1 MGGVQARQTQDS
13 EAVMHAA
20 LIGDTARLRAL
31 LRDGADVN
39 GGQPDGV
46 SCGET
51 PLMIAAEMGNLQ
63 CMDILIEAGADVNS
77 KAQGGH
83 TALNVAVWRNNV
95 ESVNKLVCAG
105 ADVNS
110 VNLYGRTALFHAARH
125 GYHKCVKSLIDG
137 GADVNIV
144 DHTGETTL
152 IATANGCIQSASTTD
167 RITCIQLI
175 LRAGAH
181 VNIKNNKKESDD
193 HHYGQDNAPHRFTE
207 RLDPITMETALLLF
221 AAGEKSIFGGVTPVM
236 LGADAKNGPT
246 KVSSLKHLCRETV
259 RGRLTSLS
267 PLNLFLQVPRL
278 RLPWLLSDYLLYGA
292 SLDQSRDANFN
303 LI

>member
-39 GGQPDGV
+39 GGQPDGL

-63 CMDILIEAGADVNS
+63 CVDILIKAGADVNS

-95 ESVNKLVCAG
+95 ESVNKLLCAG

-125 GYHKCVKSLIDG
+125 GYHDCVKSLIEA

-144 DHTGETTL
+144 DHSGETPL
-152 IATANGCIQSASTTD
+152 IATANGCIQSISSTD

-181 VNIKNNKKESDD
+181 VNIKNNNNDSDD
-193 HHYGQDNAPHRFTE
+193 HHNEQHNARNRFID
-207 RLDPITMETALLLF
+207 RPDPITMETALLLF
-221 AAGEKSIFGGVTPVM
+221 AAGEAAVFGGVTQDM
-236 LGADAKNGPT
+236 LAVDAK
-246 KVSSLKHLCRETV
+246 KVSSLKHLCREAV
-259 RGRLTSLS
+259 RRHLASLS
-267 PLNLFLQVPRL
+267 PLNMFLQVPRL
-278 RLPWLLSDYLLYGA
+278 QLPWLLSDYLLYGA

>member
-1 MGGVQARQTQDS
+1 MGGVQARQTRDS

-20 LIGDTARLRAL
+20 LTGDTARLRAL
-31 LRDGADVN
+31 LRDRAAVN

-63 CMDILIEAGADVNS
+63 CMDILIKAGADVNS

-95 ESVNKLVCAG
+95 QAVNKLTRAG
-105 ADVNS
+105 ANVNS

-125 GYHKCVKSLIDG
+125 GYHQCVKVLIEA
-137 GADVNIV
+137 GADVNLV
-144 DHTGETTL
+144 DHSGETPL
-152 IATANGCIQSASTTD
+152 MATSTRCSQGMHDTD
-167 RITCIQLI
+167 RIMCIRLI
-175 LRAGAH
+175 LRAGAL
-181 VNIKNNKKESDD
+181 VNIRNNNNDCDD
-193 HHYGQDNAPHRFTE
+193 HYNGHRYASYRLTE
-207 RLDPITMETALLLF
+207 RPNPVGMETALLLL
-221 AAGEKSIFGGVTPVM
+221 AAGERGTLGGVTPTVL
-236 LGADAKNGPT
+236 LGEAASASGAP
-246 KVSSLKHLCRETV
+246 SLKHLCRETV
-259 RGRLTSLS
+259 RGCLASLS

-278 RLPWLLSDYLLYGA
+278 RLPWILSDYLLYGA
-292 SLDQSRDANFN
+292 SLDQSRDTNFN

>member
-1 MGGVQARQTQDS
+1 MGGVQARQTRDS

-20 LIGDTARLRAL
+20 LTGDTARLRAL

-63 CMDILIEAGADVNS
+63 CMDILIKAGADVNS

-95 ESVNKLVCAG
+95 KAVNRLTRAG

-110 VNLYGRTALFHAARH
+110 ENLYERTALFHAARH
-125 GYHKCVKSLIDG
+125 GYHQCVKVLIEA
-137 GADVNIV
+137 GADVNLV
-144 DHTGETTL
+144 DHSGETPL
-152 IATANGCIQSASTTD
+152 VATSTGCSQSMCDAD
-167 RITCIQLI
+167 KVACIRLI

-181 VNIKNNKKESDD
+181 VNIRKNNNDCDD
-193 HHYGQDNAPHRFTE
+193 HYDGHHYAPYHLNDRP
-207 RLDPITMETALLLF
+207 DHVGMETALLLF
-221 AAGEKSIFGGVTPVM
+221 AAGERRTPGSATPAM
-236 LGADAKNGPT
+236 PLGEAASAQKAL
-246 KVSSLKHLCRETV
+246 SLKHVCREAV
-259 RGRLTSLS
+259 RGRLGSLS

-278 RLPWLLSDYLLYGA
+278 RLPWILSDYLLYGA
-292 SLDQSRDANFN
+292 SLDQSRDTNFN